1 MNILFTCAGRRAYL
15 LRYFRKELD
24 TSCPGSKIYAT
35 DMQLNAPALVF
46 ADEKIQV
53 PSVYADNYLSIT
65 LDICK
70 DKRVDMLISLNDL
83 ELPLL
88 AAHREEFERQ
98 GTKVLVSSPEVID
111 ISFDKYKT
119 AQFVESI
126 GLKSPQTYIDYNIA
140 LEAVRSGKLRFPLV
154 LKPRW
159 GSGSIGIEYVGD
171 IDDMEVT
178 YRLLEKKVK
187 KSILSDASGSK
198 DYILIQEN
206 ISGPEYGLD
215 IMNDLSGKYRSVS
228 VKRKLS
234 MRAGET
240 DKAITVD
247 NNELSKIGRCLGENL
262 HHIGNLDCDV
272 LERNG
277 EYYVLEL
284 NPRFGGGYPFSYEAG
299 VNFPKAII
307 KWLLGEDIDD
317 ILLRPRIGEMFAKC
331 DILVKVNEAARS
343 VSY

>member
-65 LDICK
+65 LDICR

-171 IDDMEVT
+171 IDEMKVT
-178 YRLLEKKVK
+178 YSLLERKIK
-187 KSILSDASGSK
+187 KSILSDASGVK
-198 DYILIQEN
+198 DYILIQEK
-206 ISGPEYGLD
+206 ISGSEYGLD
-215 IMNDLSGKYRSVS
+215 IMNDLSGNYRSVS

-240 DKAITVD
+240 DKAIMVD
-247 NNELSKIGRCLGENL
+247 NDKLREIGRCLGENL

-272 LERNG
+272 LERDG

-307 KWLLGEDIDD
+307 KWSLGEDIEDS
-317 ILLRPRIGEMFAKC
+317 LLKPRIGEMFAKC
-331 DILVKVNEAARS
+331 DILVRVN
-343 VSY
+343 

>member
-1 MNILFTCAGRRAYL
+1 MNVLFTCAGRRAYL
-15 LRYFRKELD
+15 LRYFRDELD
-24 TSCPGSKIYAT
+24 AYSPGSKIYAT
-35 DMQLNAPALVF
+35 DMQLNAPALAF

-53 PSVYADNYLSIT
+53 PSVYADNYISNT
-65 LDICK
+65 LQICREK
-70 DKRVDMLISLNDL
+70 HINLLISLNDL

-88 AAHREEFERQ
+88 AANRKVFEQERVI
-98 GTKVLVSSPEVID
+98 VLVSSPEVID
-111 ISFDKYKT
+111 ISFDKYQT

-126 GLKSPQTYIDYNIA
+126 GLKAPKTFIDYNLA
-140 LEAVRSGKLRFPLV
+140 REAVKSGKLRFPLV

-159 GSGSIGIEYVGD
+159 GSGSIGIEYV
-171 IDDMEVT
+171 DDLEEMEVT
-178 YRLLEKKVK
+178 YGLLEKRVK
-187 KSILSDASGSK
+187 KSILSNASASE
-198 DYILIQEN
+198 DYILIQEKV
-206 ISGPEYGLD
+206 SGPEYGLD
-215 IMNDLSGKYRSVS
+215 IMNDLSGNFRGVA
-228 VKRKLS
+228 VKKKLS

-240 DKAITVD
+240 DKAITVN
-247 NNELSKIGRCLGENL
+247 NNELSEIGRCLGENL

-307 KWLLGEDIDD
+307 KWSLGEDIDD

-331 DILVKVNEAARS
+331 DILVKVN
-343 VSY
+343 